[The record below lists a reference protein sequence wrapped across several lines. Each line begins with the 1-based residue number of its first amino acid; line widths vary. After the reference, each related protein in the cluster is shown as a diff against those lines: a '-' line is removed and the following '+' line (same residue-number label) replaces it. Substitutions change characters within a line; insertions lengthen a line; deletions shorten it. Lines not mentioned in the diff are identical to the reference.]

1 MRISFAQGLAMAI
14 SESLA
19 ADSRVLLIGSG
30 FVGLNMEARALL
42 EPALREF
49 SDRVLVAP
57 ISELALAGA
66 GIGAAIAGQRAAVD
80 LSTGSFIFQAFAQV
94 VNEAANVHYMSGG
107 QTNAPVTFCSLV
119 GMRGA
124 GAAQHSHRTQAM
136 LGQVPGLQILLPG
149 GAEDAYHLLKWALL
163 ESANPT
169 VFIGHA
175 LLLGETAELAPDAP
189 VLPVGQARI
198 RREGR
203 DVSIIASSITVPR
216 ALAAAQSL
224 ERDHGV
230 SAEVVDLRSIAPL
243 DRNTV
248 LKSVAKTGRAV
259 IADECNRSFGVAA
272 EIAATLAEEGFEYL
286 RAPVCRVAVPDVP
299 VPFSP
304 PLEAELTVTADKIVA
319 GALNT
324 LRAPQTIRRSS
335 TP

>member
-1 MRISFAQGLAMAI
+1 MRISYAQGLAMAI

-19 ADSRVLLIGSG
+19 ADPRVLLIGSG

-49 SDRVLVAP
+49 SDRILVTP
-57 ISELALAGA
+57 VSELALAGA
-66 GIGAAIAGQRAAVD
+66 GIGAAVAGQRVAVD
-80 LSTGSFIFQAFAQV
+80 LSTGSFIFQAYAQV

-107 QTNAPVTFCSLV
+107 QTIAPVTFCSLA

-124 GAAQHSHRTQAM
+124 GASQHSHRTQAM
-136 LGQVPGLQILLPG
+136 LGQVPGLQVLVPG
-149 GAEDAYHLLKWALL
+149 GADDAYHLLKWALL
-163 ESANPT
+163 KSQNPT
-169 VFIGHA
+169 VVISHA

-189 VLPVGQARI
+189 MTPVGQALV
-198 RREGR
+198 RREGC
-203 DVSIIASSITVPR
+203 DLSIIASSITVPR
-216 ALAAAQSL
+216 ALAAAQFL
-224 ERDHGV
+224 EREHGV

-248 LKSVAKTGRAV
+248 LRSVAKTGRVV

-272 EIAATLAEEGFEYL
+272 EIAATLAEEGLEHL

-304 PLEAELTVTADKIVA
+304 PLEAELTVTAEKIAA
-319 GALNT
+319 GALKV
-324 LRAPQTIRRSS
+324 LRAPYEARDRR
-335 TP
+335 

>member
-1 MRISFAQGLAMAI
+1 MKISFAQGVAMAI

-19 ADSRVLLIGSG
+19 ADSRLLLIGNG

-49 SDRVLVAP
+49 ADRIMVAP
-57 ISELALAGA
+57 VSELALAGA
-66 GIGAAIAGQRAAVD
+66 GIGAAMAGQRAAVD

-107 QTNAPVTFCSLV
+107 QTTAPVTFCSLA
-119 GMRGA
+119 GMRSA
-124 GAAQHSHRTQAM
+124 GAAQHSHRIQAM
-136 LGQVPGLQILLPG
+136 LGQVPGLQVLVPG
-149 GAEDAYHLLKWALL
+149 GADDAYYMLKWALL
-163 ESANPT
+163 QSQNPT
-169 VFIGHA
+169 VFISHA
-175 LLLGETAELAPDAP
+175 LLLGETGELTPGAPM
-189 VLPVGQARI
+189 LPVGKARI

-203 DVSIIASSITVPR
+203 DLSIIASSITVPR
-216 ALAAAQSL
+216 ALEAAQSL

-230 SAEVVDLRSIAPL
+230 SVEVVDLRSIAPL
-243 DRNTV
+243 DRDTV

-259 IADECNRSFGVAA
+259 IADECHRSFGVAA
-272 EIAATLAEEGFEYL
+272 EIAATLAEEGLAYL

-319 GALNT
+319 GALKVLNAGST
-324 LRAPQTIRRSS
+324 MRR
-335 TP
+335 PV